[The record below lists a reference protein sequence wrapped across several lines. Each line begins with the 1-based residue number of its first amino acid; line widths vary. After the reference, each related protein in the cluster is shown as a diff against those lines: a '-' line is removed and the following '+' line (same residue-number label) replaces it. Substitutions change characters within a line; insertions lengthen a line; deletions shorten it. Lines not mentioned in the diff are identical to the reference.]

1 MSDDWMQGID
11 AAEYTPPADGKQ
23 EPRVM
28 TTREAIDEWIEE
40 EQRPH
45 DEAMTLGFETLD
57 QGLGK
62 PIRKGEVVL
71 LAARTG
77 VGKTWLVQHALER
90 YLAQHYELAALLLSL
105 EMPGFQIGERLAAHA
120 LDVSPSTARYRARVG
135 ETNADAILHAA
146 PDLSRLLIC
155 DDLIPVSRIPAA
167 LVAAERLSGQR
178 ANVVA
183 VDYLGLVKWEGK
195 HVSLYE
201 RASEISRQLKQVAKE
216 EHVIMLAAAQLS
228 RGGGGDGTREPTLE
242 SLRDSGVIEEAADRV
257 LVFWR
262 DEWTDE
268 DGEQS
273 PRIADG
279 VTIRGKIVK
288 NRFGPIGFR
297 TDMRFTESLRL
308 VEVVETELPY

>member
-1 MSDDWMQGID
+1 MQGID
-11 AAEYTPPADGKQ
+11 AAEYTPPDDGKT

-28 TTREAIDEWIEE
+28 TSREAIAEWIEE

-57 QGLGK
+57 AGLGK
-62 PIRKGEVVL
+62 PIRKGEVCL

-77 VGKTWLVQHALER
+77 VGKTWLVQHTLER
-90 YLAQHYELAALLLSL
+90 YLAQHWNLSALLLSL

-120 LDVSPSTARYRARVG
+120 LDVSPSKARYLARMG
-135 ETNADAILHAA
+135 ETSADHVLARAA
-146 PDLSRLLIC
+146 DLSRLLIC
-155 DDLIPVSRIPAA
+155 DELIPVSRIPAT
-167 LVAAERLSGQR
+167 LQAAERVSGVR

-195 HVSLYE
+195 HVNLYE

-216 EHVIMLAAAQLS
+216 EQIIMLAAAQLS
-228 RGGGGDGTREPTLE
+228 RGGGGDGTKEPTLE

-262 DEWTDE
+262 DEWDDDE
-268 DGEQS
+268 T

-297 TDMRFTESLRL
+297 TDMQFTESLKL
-308 VEVVETELPY
+308 EEVAETELPY

>member
-1 MSDDWMQGID
+1 MSDDWMEGID
-11 AAEYTPPADGKQ
+11 AAEYTPPADAKR
-23 EPRVM
+23 EPRVV
-28 TTREAIDEWIEE
+28 TSKEAIQEWIDE

-45 DEAMTLGFETLD
+45 DEAMTLGFETID
-57 QGLGK
+57 HGLGK

-77 VGKTWLVQHALER
+77 VGKTWLVQHTLER
-90 YLAQHYELAALLLSL
+90 YLAQHWELSALLLSL

-135 ETNADAILHAA
+135 EATADAILHMS

-155 DDLIPVSRIPAA
+155 DELVPTSRIPSA
-167 LVAAERLSGQR
+167 LVAAERLSGKR

-183 VDYLGLVKWEGK
+183 VDYLGLLKWEGR
-195 HVSLYE
+195 HVSVYE

-216 EHVIMLAAAQLS
+216 ENIIMLAAAQLS
-228 RGGGGDGTREPTLE
+228 RGGGGDGTKEPTLE

-262 DEWTDE
+262 DEWDDDE
-268 DGEQS
+268 T

-279 VTIRGKIVK
+279 VTIRAKIVK
-288 NRFGPIGFR
+288 NRFGAIGHR
-297 TDMRFTESLRL
+297 TDLRFTESLRL
-308 VEVVETELPY
+308 EETMDEELPY

>member
-1 MSDDWMQGID
+1 MSDDWMRGIE
-11 AAEYTPPADGKQ
+11 AEEYTAPPADKKD
-23 EPRVM
+23 PRVV
-28 TTREAIDEWIEE
+28 TTREAIDEWIAE

-57 QGLGK
+57 QGLSK

-90 YLAQHYELAALLLSL
+90 YLAQHWELSALLLSL

-120 LDVSPSTARYRARVG
+120 LDVSPSTARYRARTG
-135 ETNADAILHAA
+135 ETNADQILAA
-146 PDLSRLLIC
+146 SPDLSRLLIC
-155 DDLIPVSRIPAA
+155 DDLIPTSRIPGA
-167 LVAAERLSGQR
+167 LAAAERLSGRR

-183 VDYLGLVKWEGK
+183 VDYLGLLKWEGK
-195 HVSLYE
+195 QTSVYE

-216 EHVIMLAAAQLS
+216 EHIILLAAAQLS

-257 LVFWR
+257 VVFWR
-262 DEWTDE
+262 DEWDDDE
-268 DGEQS
+268 EA

-297 TDMRFTESLRL
+297 TDLRFSESLRL
-308 VEVVETELPY
+308 VEVSEPTLPY